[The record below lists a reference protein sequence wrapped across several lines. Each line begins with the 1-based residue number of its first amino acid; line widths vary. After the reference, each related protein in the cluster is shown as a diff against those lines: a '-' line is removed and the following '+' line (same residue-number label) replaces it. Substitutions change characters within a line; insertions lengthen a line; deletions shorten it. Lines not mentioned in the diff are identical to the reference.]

1 MINVNTLLKNMIMDF
16 EVKSYSIKNNQGIVI
31 KFNKNGVNM
40 EVEYEA
46 KENTARD

>member
-1 MINVNTLLKNMIMDF
+1 MIDVNTLLKNMIMNF

-31 KFNKNGVNM
+31 KFKKNGINM

-46 KENTARD
+46 KKNTARD